1 MGSVG
6 GCAHER
12 RDSLQR
18 TTVTQ
23 NTIQFMPWAVR
34 HDRGAAASITLT
46 RPDRLNAFTGEDILD
61 LKDLLEE
68 ISRDSTI
75 RVVVLTGAGRAFC
88 AGGDLHAMNMVSAEP
103 KLPDEALA
111 SMRNMAEV
119 VELLHYMPK
128 MTMAAVN
135 GPCVGAGL
143 SLAAACDMRI
153 AARSAVFLTSY
164 IEVGQSGDY
173 GQAWFLERL
182 IGAGWTARLQLLS
195 ERIDSELAVRI
206 GLVEEVVDDAQLDL
220 RVSTLVDKA
229 TAMAPSVVAA
239 IKGNLDD
246 ASELPLGEYL
256 EEESRRFLK
265 NMDSDDSRE
274 AVHAFVEKRPP
285 RFT

>member
-1 MGSVG
+1 
-6 GCAHER
+6 
-12 RDSLQR
+12 
-18 TTVTQ
+18 
-23 NTIQFMPWAVR
+23 MPWAVR
-34 HDRGAAASITLT
+34 HDRGAAANITLT
-46 RPDRLNAFTGEDILD
+46 RPERLNAFTGEDILG

-68 ISRDSTI
+68 ISRDATI
-75 RVVVLTGAGRAFC
+75 RVVVLRGAGRGFC
-88 AGGDLHAMNMVSAEP
+88 AGGDMHAIVSAEP
-103 KLPDEALA
+103 SSPDEALA
-111 SMRNMAEV
+111 SMRSMVEV
-119 VELLHYMPK
+119 VELLHSMPK
-128 MTMAAVN
+128 LTIAAVH
-135 GPCVGAGL
+135 GPCAGAGL

-195 ERIDSELAVRI
+195 ERIDSEIAVRI

-229 TAMAPSVVAA
+229 AAMAPSAVAA
-239 IKGNLDD
+239 IKGNLGD
-246 ASELPLGEYL
+246 ASELPLRKYL

-265 NMDSDDSRE
+265 NMDSADSRE

>member
-1 MGSVG
+1 MGSVAG
-6 GCAHER
+6 
-12 RDSLQR
+12 SLQR
-18 TTVTQ
+18 MTVTQ
-23 NTIQFMPWAVR
+23 NTIHFMPWAVR
-34 HDRGAAASITLT
+34 HDRGAAANITLT
-46 RPDRLNAFTGEDILD
+46 RPDRLNAFTGEDILG
-61 LKDLLEE
+61 LKDLLDE

-88 AGGDLHAMNMVSAEP
+88 AGGDLHAMVSAEP
-103 KLPDEALA
+103 SSPDEALA

-119 VELLHYMPK
+119 VELLHCMPK
-128 MTMAAVN
+128 LTMAAVN
-135 GPCVGAGL
+135 GPCAGAGL

-195 ERIDSELAVRI
+195 ERIDSEMAVRI
-206 GLVEEVVDDAQLDL
+206 GLIEEVVDDAQLDL

-229 TAMAPSVVAA
+229 ATTAPSAVAA

-265 NMDSDDSRE
+265 NMDSADSRE

-285 RFT
+285 RFA